1 MFARI
6 SAIATRQRPATRHG
20 LDKFPGAARFLALI
34 AACVIL
40 TLVDPRAAS
49 ADIARQGGT
58 RIKDVT
64 TLKGMRDNQ
73 LVGYGLVIGLAGTGD
88 TMRNAPFTEQSLRSM
103 LDRMGVNV
111 ENTVRAR
118 NVAAVVVTAN
128 LPPFVGRGARIDV
141 SVASLGD
148 ARSLAG
154 GTLVVTPL
162 MGGDGQ
168 VYAVAQGAVSVSGF
182 EAAGDAA
189 RVSQGV
195 PTAGRIAN
203 GALIER
209 ELPDQFRDMRNLIL
223 DLRNPDFRTA
233 VAIADAIN
241 DYSLA
246 RWGERTAVE
255 RDFRTVFVRQPERIS
270 PMRFLAEIGELSIAP
285 DTPARVVIDE
295 GTGTVVIGQNVQIST
310 VAVTHGNITVR
321 IAERPF
327 ADQPNPFSLGETV
340 VLPDTE
346 IEAEEE
352 GGQLA
357 IIGGA
362 DLQTLVRG
370 LNQIGLKPMGIIAI
384 LQAIKTAGALQAD
397 LVVQ

>member
-1 MFARI
+1 MR
-6 SAIATRQRPATRHG
+6 RW
-20 LDKFPGAARFLALI
+20 
-34 AACVIL
+34 IL
-40 TLVDPRAAS
+40 TCLVIVALAAS
-49 ADIARQGGT
+49 GHGPVALHSVAGLATAHADAGREGGV
-58 RIKDVT
+58 RVKDVT
-64 TLKGMRDNQ
+64 SLKGMRDNQ
-73 LVGYGLVIGLAGTGD
+73 LVGYGLVIGLPGSGD
-88 TMRNAPFTEQSLRSM
+88 TMRNSPFTEQSLRSM

-111 ENTVRAR
+111 DVTLRAR
-118 NVAAVVVTAN
+118 NVAAVIVTAD
-128 LPPFVGRGARIDV
+128 LQPFAGRGTRIDV
-141 SVASLGD
+141 TVSSLGD
-148 ARSLAG
+148 ARSMMG

-168 VYAVAQGAVSVSGF
+168 IYAVAQGAISVSGF
-182 EAAGDAA
+182 EAEGDAA
-189 RVSQGV
+189 LVAQGV
-195 PTAGRIAN
+195 PTAGRVPN

-209 ELPDQFRDMRNLIL
+209 ELPDQFRDMRSLL
-223 DLRNPDFRTA
+223 LELRNPDFRTA

-255 RDFRTVFVRQPERIS
+255 RDFRSVFLRQPEQVS
-270 PMRFLAEIGELSIAP
+270 PMRFLAEVGELTITP

-295 GTGTVVIGQNVQIST
+295 RTGTVVIGQNVQIST
-310 VAVTHGNITVR
+310 VAVTHGNISVR
-321 IAERPF
+321 ITERPF
-327 ADQPNPFSLGETV
+327 ADQPNPFSQGETV
-340 VLPDTE
+340 ILPDTE
-346 IEAEEE
+346 IEAEET

>member
-1 MFARI
+1 MR
-6 SAIATRQRPATRHG
+6 RW
-20 LDKFPGAARFLALI
+20 
-34 AACVIL
+34 IL
-40 TLVDPRAAS
+40 TCLVIVALAAS
-49 ADIARQGGT
+49 GHGPVALHSVAGLATAHADAGREGGV
-58 RIKDVT
+58 RVKDVT
-64 TLKGMRDNQ
+64 SLKGMRDNQ
-73 LVGYGLVIGLAGTGD
+73 LVGYGLVIGLPGSGD
-88 TMRNAPFTEQSLRSM
+88 TMRNSPFTEQSLRSM

-111 ENTVRAR
+111 DVTLRAR
-118 NVAAVVVTAN
+118 NVAAVIVTAD
-128 LPPFVGRGARIDV
+128 LQPFAGRGTRIDV
-141 SVASLGD
+141 TVSSLGD
-148 ARSLAG
+148 ARSLMG

-168 VYAVAQGAVSVSGF
+168 IYAVAQGAISVSGF
-182 EAAGDAA
+182 EAEGDAA
-189 RVSQGV
+189 LVAQGV
-195 PTAGRIAN
+195 PTAGRVPN

-209 ELPDQFRDMRNLIL
+209 ELPDQFRDMRSLL
-223 DLRNPDFRTA
+223 LELRNPDFRTA

-255 RDFRTVFVRQPERIS
+255 RDFRSVFLRQPEQVS
-270 PMRFLAEIGELSIAP
+270 PMRFLAEVGELTITP

-295 GTGTVVIGQNVQIST
+295 RTGTVVIGQNVQIST
-310 VAVTHGNITVR
+310 VAVTHGNISVR
-321 IAERPF
+321 ITERPF
-327 ADQPNPFSLGETV
+327 ADQPNPFSQGETV
-340 VLPDTE
+340 ILPDTE
-346 IEAEEE
+346 IEAEET

>member
-1 MFARI
+1 M
-6 SAIATRQRPATRHG
+6 
-20 LDKFPGAARFLALI
+20 
-34 AACVIL
+34 CVN
-40 TLVDPRAAS
+40 V
-49 ADIARQGGT
+49 
-58 RIKDVT
+58 DVT
-64 TLKGMRDNQ
+64 L
-73 LVGYGLVIGLAGTGD
+73 
-88 TMRNAPFTEQSLRSM
+88 
-103 LDRMGVNV
+103 
-111 ENTVRAR
+111 RAR
-118 NVAAVVVTAN
+118 NVAAVIVTAD
-128 LPPFVGRGARIDV
+128 LQPFAGRGTRIDV
-141 SVASLGD
+141 TVSSLGD
-148 ARSLAG
+148 ARSMMG

-168 VYAVAQGAVSVSGF
+168 IYAVAQGAISVSGF
-182 EAAGDAA
+182 EAEGDAA
-189 RVSQGV
+189 LVAQGV
-195 PTAGRIAN
+195 PTAGRVPN

-209 ELPDQFRDMRNLIL
+209 ELPDQFRDMRSLL
-223 DLRNPDFRTA
+223 LELRNPDFRTA

-255 RDFRTVFVRQPERIS
+255 RDFRSVFLRQPEQVS
-270 PMRFLAEIGELSIAP
+270 PMRFLAEVGELTITP

-295 GTGTVVIGQNVQIST
+295 RTGTVVIGQNVQIST
-310 VAVTHGNITVR
+310 VAVTHGNISVR
-321 IAERPF
+321 ITERPF
-327 ADQPNPFSLGETV
+327 ADQPNPFSQGETV
-340 VLPDTE
+340 ILPDTE
-346 IEAEEE
+346 IEAEET

>member
-1 MFARI
+1 MRRLILACL
-6 SAIATRQRPATRHG
+6 AIVALAVSGHGPVVLNAVAGLAPAH
-20 LDKFPGAARFLALI
+20 
-34 AACVIL
+34 
-40 TLVDPRAAS
+40 
-49 ADIARQGGT
+49 ADAGRQGGV

-64 TLKGMRDNQ
+64 SLKGMRDNQ
-73 LVGYGLVIGLAGTGD
+73 LVGYGLVIGLPGSGD
-88 TMRNAPFTEQSLRSM
+88 TMRNSPFTEQSLRSM

-111 ENTVRAR
+111 DVTLRAR
-118 NVAAVVVTAN
+118 NVAAVVVTAD
-128 LPPFVGRGARIDV
+128 LPPFAGRGTRIDV
-141 SVASLGD
+141 TVSSLGD
-148 ARSLAG
+148 ARSLMG

-168 VYAVAQGAVSVSGF
+168 IYAVAQGAISVSGF

-189 RVSQGV
+189 LVAQGV
-195 PTAGRIAN
+195 PTAGRVPN

-209 ELPDQFRDMRNLIL
+209 ELPDQFRDMRSLL
-223 DLRNPDFRTA
+223 LELRNPDFRTA

-255 RDFRTVFVRQPERIS
+255 RDFRSVFLRQPERVS
-270 PMRFLAEIGELSIAP
+270 PMRFLAEVGELTIAP

-295 GTGTVVIGQNVQIST
+295 RTGTVVIGQNVQIST
-310 VAVTHGNITVR
+310 VAVTHGNISVR
-321 IAERPF
+321 ITERPF

-346 IEAEEE
+346 IEAEET
-352 GGQLA
+352 GGQLS